1 MSLLEVRGLAKSFGG
16 LRAVD
21 GVDFE
26 AEAGKITAVIGPNG
40 AGKTTL
46 FNLISGSLTPD
57 SGTVLFDG
65 EDITGMKP
73 YRVARRG
80 ISRTFQAVKL
90 SGSMSVLENVMIGCH
105 TQGRAGFVSGMLC
118 APWTWS
124 EERSIRAEAIKALE
138 LAGIAHYI
146 AMKTAS
152 LPFGIQRAVE
162 LARALAS
169 KPRLLLLDEPASGL
183 NNRETQELSQLI
195 QRIRG
200 MGVAVL
206 VVEHDMSLVMDIS
219 DEVVVLDFGKKI
231 AQGTPREVQRNE
243 AVIEIY
249 LGRDEEPEDGSSVDG
264 GASC

>member
-1 MSLLEVRGLAKSFGG
+1 MSLLEVRTLAKSFGG

-26 AEAGKITAVIGPNG
+26 AEADKITAVIGPNG

-46 FNLISGSLTPD
+46 FNLIAGSLVPD
-57 SGTVLFDG
+57 SGRVVFDG
-65 EDITGMKP
+65 EDITGMRP

-90 SGSMSVLENVMIGCH
+90 SGAMTVLENVMIGCH
-105 TQGRAGFVSGMLC
+105 IQGRAGFVSGMLC
-118 APWTWS
+118 APWTWA
-124 EERSIRAEAIKALE
+124 EERSIRAEAMRAIE
-138 LAGIAHYI
+138 LVGIADC
-146 AMKTAS
+146 ARAKTAS

-183 NNRETQELSQLI
+183 NNRETRELSQLI

-219 DEVVVLDFGKKI
+219 DEIVVLDFGKKI
-231 AQGTPREVQRNE
+231 AQGAPRDVQRDE

-249 LGRDEEPEDGSSVDG
+249 LGRDEEPGDGASPDGS
-264 GASC
+264 ASC